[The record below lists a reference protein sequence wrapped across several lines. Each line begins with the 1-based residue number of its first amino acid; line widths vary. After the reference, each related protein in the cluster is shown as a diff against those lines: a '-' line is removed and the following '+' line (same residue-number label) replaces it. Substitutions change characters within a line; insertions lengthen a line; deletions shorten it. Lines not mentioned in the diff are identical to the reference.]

1 MENKNREWDANS
13 ISSGTRS
20 FLSPLLIPWT
30 GAMWAR
36 EVRVAEPL
44 LVPRSSVVLVSL
56 YRKVVFLISPADAS
70 CAIWSP
76 TYSTY

>member
-1 MENKNREWDANS
+1 MQ
-13 ISSGTRS
+13 TL
-20 FLSPLLIPWT
+20 FLAEHGAFYHQLLIPWS

-36 EVRVAEPL
+36 EVRMAGPL

-56 YRKVVFLISPADAS
+56 YTKVVFLISLADAS